1 MKKTIVFLLILI
13 CTTLYAQKQSI
24 YLTVGKPWYPDKVN
38 NLNNYSLG
46 LNYQNRFSQS
56 FGFDT
61 YIEYAQSNDFPSFS
75 ENASE
80 LNTFLMSQTYN
91 NIHFNSLWSEI
102 NSINIGAKL
111 NYLFV
116 NNEKFLFNF
125 NLGIGHLFTYS
136 KSHVVNNW
144 TYNFDT
150 GEILAYENETISDN
164 LNTFYY
170 TLGLQFQYT
179 FYKEYF
185 IGINSYY
192 LMPIGEKKIN
202 TIPVYPN
209 YYNLTLNIG
218 KKF

>member
-1 MKKTIVFLLILI
+1 MKKTITFLLILI
-13 CTTLYAQKQSI
+13 CATLYAQKQSI
-24 YLTVGKPWYPDKVN
+24 YLSLGKPWFPDKVN

-56 FGFDT
+56 FAFDT
-61 YIEYAQSNDFPSFS
+61 YIEYAQSNDFPCFY

-102 NSINIGAKL
+102 NSINIGTKL

-116 NNEKFLFNF
+116 NNDKFIFNF

-136 KSHVVNNW
+136 KSHVVKNW

-185 IGINSYY
+185 IGISPYY
-192 LMPIGEKKIN
+192 LMSIGEKKIN